1 MTSAFLLK
9 WLLDYYA
16 SQKDYLFWFG
26 TCTSHKV
33 QQILLQ
39 DLQKL
44 QCNQFLASLQILPLI
59 EQKNRYFYE
68 AGNAGSACYGN
79 THFYINQIINQSSNS
94 RTFHPPLKIVKT
106 TSSLEK
112 TESIFT
118 LFYII
123 TIPLK

>member
-1 MTSAFLLK
+1 MVG
-9 WLLDYYA
+9 WLLFA
-16 SQKDYLFWFG
+16 EKQWFTKRLFGLVWYLHIPQGPTNSSPRSAEIAMQSISCFPSDTAFNR
-26 TCTSHKV
+26 T
-33 QQILLQ
+33 
-39 DLQKL
+39 
-44 QCNQFLASLQILPLI
+44 
-59 EQKNRYFYE
+59 KNRYFYE

-79 THFYINQIINQSSNS
+79 THFCINQIINQSSNS

-112 TESIFT
+112 MESIFT